1 MSRSANGASMRL
13 MWAARAVWAAVGVLA
28 PWDTVAD
35 GRSAAVSAV
44 LRSWGWAS
52 WLAVMVALFVPA
64 ALSLTAVRTLVP
76 AVAITAFFMGNPD
89 WAFPAVVMLRVLLSR
104 DVADVLVQGS
114 AYGAETRFALRTP
127 VPYLAPAVL
136 VWSALVAT
144 TVGGS
149 LLLAAGNPAAG
160 IPVTAAGALLAWK
173 VPVRLH
179 RLSRRWLVV
188 VPAGLVVH
196 DHLVLGETMMVRR
209 DHLDAVTLQ
218 ESPGDE
224 ADLTGAVPGRR
235 VRIVM
240 TQPDKII
247 LAPITMRTL
256 GTTGALHVV
265 SFAVAPLR
273 AAAAVSAAGAVLS
286 PGQ

>member
-35 GRSAAVSAV
+35 GRSTAVSAV

-52 WLAVMVALFVPA
+52 WLTVMVALFVPA
-64 ALSLTAVRTLVP
+64 ALSLTLVRTLVP
-76 AVAITAFFMGNPD
+76 AVAVTAFFMDSGV
-89 WAFPAVVMLRVLLSR
+89 WLFVAAVMLRVLPSS

-136 VWSALVAT
+136 VWAVLVST

-149 LLLAAGNPAAG
+149 LLLASGNLAAG

-209 DHLDAVTLQ
+209 NHLGAVTLV
-218 ESPGDE
+218 ERAGDE

-235 VRIVM
+235 VRIAM
-240 TQPDKII
+240 TQPDKVI
-247 LAPITMRTL
+247 LSPITMRTL
-256 GTTGALHVV
+256 GTTEALHVT

-273 AAAAVSAAGAVLS
+273 AAAAVSAVEATLS
-286 PGQ
+286 PDQ

>member
-1 MSRSANGASMRL
+1 MRL
-13 MWAARAVWAAVGVLA
+13 MWAARAVWAAVGMLA

-35 GRSAAVSAV
+35 GRTAAVSAV
-44 LRSWGWAS
+44 LRTWGWTS

-64 ALSLTAVRTLVP
+64 ALSLTAVRTLAP
-76 AVAITAFFMGNPD
+76 AVAVTAFFMGNPV

-209 DHLDAVTLQ
+209 DHLGAVTLQ

-256 GTTGALHVV
+256 GTTEALHVV

-273 AAAAVSAAGAVLS
+273 AAAAVSAVGAAFS

>member
-1 MSRSANGASMRL
+1 MSRSANGASIRL

-35 GRSAAVSAV
+35 GRTAAVSAV
-44 LRSWGWAS
+44 LRTWGWTS

-64 ALSLTAVRTLVP
+64 ALSLTAVRTLAP
-76 AVAITAFFMGNPD
+76 AVAVTAFFMGNPV
-89 WAFPAVVMLRVLLSR
+89 WALPAVVMLRVLLSR

-127 VPYLAPAVL
+127 VPYFAPAVL

-209 DHLDAVTLQ
+209 DHLGAVTLQ

-256 GTTGALHVV
+256 GTTEALHVV

>member
-35 GRSAAVSAV
+35 GRTAAASAV
-44 LRSWGWAS
+44 LRTWGWTS

-64 ALSLTAVRTLVP
+64 ALSLTVVRTLAP
-76 AVAITAFFMGNPD
+76 AVAVTAFFMGNPV
-89 WAFPAVVMLRVLLSR
+89 WALPAVVMLRVLLSR

-209 DHLDAVTLQ
+209 DHLGAVTLQ

-273 AAAAVSAAGAVLS
+273 AAAAVSAVGAALS

>member
-13 MWAARAVWAAVGVLA
+13 MWAARAVWAAVGMLA

-35 GRSAAVSAV
+35 GRTAAVSAV
-44 LRSWGWAS
+44 LRTWGWTS

-64 ALSLTAVRTLVP
+64 ALSLTAVRTLAP
-76 AVAITAFFMGNPD
+76 AVAVTAYFMGNPV

-209 DHLDAVTLQ
+209 DHLGAVTLQ

-256 GTTGALHVV
+256 GTTEALHVV

-273 AAAAVSAAGAVLS
+273 AAAAVSAVGAAFS

>member
-44 LRSWGWAS
+44 LRSWGWTS
-52 WLAVMVALFVPA
+52 WLTVMVALFVPA
-64 ALSLTAVRTLVP
+64 ALSLTLVRTLVP
-76 AVAITAFFMGNPD
+76 AVAVTAFFMGIGV
-89 WAFPAVVMLRVLLSR
+89 WLFVAVVILLVLLSR

-136 VWSALVAT
+136 VWAALVST

-149 LLLAAGNPAAG
+149 LLLASGNLAAG
-160 IPVTAAGALLAWK
+160 IPVTAGGALLAWK

-209 DHLDAVTLQ
+209 NHLGAVTLV
-218 ESPGDE
+218 ERAGDE

-235 VRIVM
+235 VRIAM
-240 TQPDKII
+240 TQPDKVI
-247 LAPITMRTL
+247 LSPITMRTL
-256 GTTGALHVV
+256 GTTEALHVT

-273 AAAAVSAAGAVLS
+273 AAAAVSAVEATLS
-286 PGQ
+286 PDR

>member
-13 MWAARAVWAAVGVLA
+13 MWAARAVWAAVGMLA

-35 GRSAAVSAV
+35 GRTAAVSAV
-44 LRSWGWAS
+44 LRTWGWTS

-64 ALSLTAVRTLVP
+64 ALSLTAVRTLAP
-76 AVAITAFFMGNPD
+76 AVAVTAFFMGNPV

-209 DHLDAVTLQ
+209 DHLGAVTLQ

-256 GTTGALHVV
+256 GTTEALHVV

-273 AAAAVSAAGAVLS
+273 AAAAVSAVGAAFS

>member
-13 MWAARAVWAAVGVLA
+13 MWAARAVWAAVGALA
-28 PWDTVAD
+28 PWDTVAG
-35 GRSAAVSAV
+35 GRSGAVSAV

-64 ALSLTAVRTLVP
+64 ALSLTAVRVLAP
-76 AVAITAFFMGNPD
+76 AVGMLAYLMGNPV
-89 WAFPAVVMLRVLLSR
+89 WAFLAVVMLRVLLSR

-127 VPYLAPAVL
+127 VPYLAPAFL

-149 LLLAAGNPAAG
+149 LLLAAGNVSAG
-160 IPVTAAGALLAWK
+160 IPVAAAGALLAWK

-196 DHLVLGETMMVRR
+196 DHLVLGETMMVRSNN
-209 DHLDAVTLQ
+209 LGAVTL
-218 ESPGDE
+218 EERAGDE

-240 TQPDKII
+240 TQPDKVI
-247 LAPITMRTL
+247 LSPITMRTL
-256 GTTGALHVV
+256 GTTEALHVT

-273 AAAAVSAAGAVLS
+273 AAAAVTAVEATLS
-286 PGQ
+286 PGR

>member
-1 MSRSANGASMRL
+1 MSRPANGASMRL

-35 GRSAAVSAV
+35 GRTAAVSAV
-44 LRSWGWAS
+44 LRTWGWTS

-64 ALSLTAVRTLVP
+64 ALSLTAVRTLAP
-76 AVAITAFFMGNPD
+76 AVAITAFFMGNPV

-209 DHLDAVTLQ
+209 DHLGAVTLQ

-256 GTTGALHVV
+256 GTTEALHVV

>member
-1 MSRSANGASMRL
+1 MRL
-13 MWAARAVWAAVGVLA
+13 MWAARAVWAAVGMLA

-35 GRSAAVSAV
+35 GRTAAVSAV
-44 LRSWGWAS
+44 LRTWGWTS

-64 ALSLTAVRTLVP
+64 ALSLTAVRTLAP
-76 AVAITAFFMGNPD
+76 AVAVTAFFMGNLV

-209 DHLDAVTLQ
+209 DHLGAVTLQ

-247 LAPITMRTL
+247 LAPITIRTL
-256 GTTGALHVV
+256 GTTEALHVV

-273 AAAAVSAAGAVLS
+273 AAAAVSAVGAAFS

>member
-13 MWAARAVWAAVGVLA
+13 MWAARAVWAAVGMLA

-35 GRSAAVSAV
+35 GRTAAVSAV
-44 LRSWGWAS
+44 LRTWGWTS

-64 ALSLTAVRTLVP
+64 ALSLTAVRTLAP
-76 AVAITAFFMGNPD
+76 AVAVTAFFMGNPV

-209 DHLDAVTLQ
+209 DHLGAVTLQ

-256 GTTGALHVV
+256 GTTEALHVV

-273 AAAAVSAAGAVLS
+273 AAAAASAAGAVLS

>member
-44 LRSWGWAS
+44 LRSWGWTS
-52 WLAVMVALFVPA
+52 WLTVIVALFVPA
-64 ALSLTAVRTLVP
+64 AISLTAVRTLVP
-76 AVAITAFFMGNPD
+76 AVAFTAFFMGNPV

-136 VWSALVAT
+136 VWSALVAS

-149 LLLAAGNPAAG
+149 LLLAAGNIATG
-160 IPVTAAGALLAWK
+160 IPVAVAGTLLAWK
-173 VPVRLH
+173 VPLRLH

-209 DHLDAVTLQ
+209 NHLGPVTLE
-218 ESPGDE
+218 ESTGDE

-240 TQPDKII
+240 TQPDKVI

-256 GTTGALHVV
+256 GTTEALHVV

-273 AAAAVSAAGAVLS
+273 AAAAVSAVAAALS

>member
-35 GRSAAVSAV
+35 GHSAAVSAV
-44 LRSWGWAS
+44 LRSWGWTS
-52 WLAVMVALFVPA
+52 WLTVIVALFVPA
-64 ALSLTAVRTLVP
+64 AISLTAVRTLAP
-76 AVAITAFFMGNPD
+76 AVAVTAFFMGNPV

-114 AYGAETRFALRTP
+114 AYGAETRFVLRTP

-136 VWSALVAT
+136 VWSALVAS

-149 LLLAAGNPAAG
+149 LLLAAGNMAAG
-160 IPVTAAGALLAWK
+160 IPVTVAGALLAWK
-173 VPVRLH
+173 VPLRLH

-209 DHLDAVTLQ
+209 NHLGPVTLE
-218 ESPGDE
+218 ESTGDE

-240 TQPDKII
+240 TQPDKVI

-256 GTTGALHVV
+256 GTTEALHVV

-273 AAAAVSAAGAVLS
+273 AAAAVSAVEAALS

>member
-1 MSRSANGASMRL
+1 M
-13 MWAARAVWAAVGVLA
+13 LA

-35 GRSAAVSAV
+35 GRTAAVSAV
-44 LRSWGWAS
+44 LRTWGWTS

-64 ALSLTAVRTLVP
+64 ALSLTAVRTLAP
-76 AVAITAFFMGNPD
+76 AVAVTAFFMGNLV

-209 DHLDAVTLQ
+209 DHLGAVTLQ

-247 LAPITMRTL
+247 LAPITIRTL
-256 GTTGALHVV
+256 GTTEALHVV

-273 AAAAVSAAGAVLS
+273 AAAAASAVGAAFS

>member
-13 MWAARAVWAAVGVLA
+13 MWAARAVWAAVGMLA

-35 GRSAAVSAV
+35 GRTAAVSAV
-44 LRSWGWAS
+44 LRTWGWTS

-64 ALSLTAVRTLVP
+64 ALSLTAVRTLAP
-76 AVAITAFFMGNPD
+76 AVAVTAYFMGNPV

-209 DHLDAVTLQ
+209 DHLGAVTLQ

-247 LAPITMRTL
+247 LAPITIRTL
-256 GTTGALHVV
+256 GTTEALHVV

-273 AAAAVSAAGAVLS
+273 AAAAASAVGAAFS

>member
-1 MSRSANGASMRL
+1 MSRPANGASMRL

-28 PWDTVAD
+28 PWDAAAD

-44 LRSWGWAS
+44 LRSWGWTS
-52 WLAVMVALFVPA
+52 WLTVMVALFVPA
-64 ALSLTAVRTLVP
+64 ALSLTLVRTLVP
-76 AVAITAFFMGNPD
+76 AVAVTAFFMGIGV
-89 WAFPAVVMLRVLLSR
+89 WLFVAVVILLVLLSR

-136 VWSALVAT
+136 VWAVLVST

-149 LLLAAGNPAAG
+149 LLLAAGNLAVG

-209 DHLDAVTLQ
+209 NHLGAVTLV
-218 ESPGDE
+218 ERAGDE

-235 VRIVM
+235 VRIAM
-240 TQPDKII
+240 TQPDKVI
-247 LAPITMRTL
+247 LSPITMRTL
-256 GTTGALHVV
+256 GTTEALHVT

-273 AAAAVSAAGAVLS
+273 AAAAVSAVEATLS
-286 PGQ
+286 PDQ

>member
-1 MSRSANGASMRL
+1 MSRPANGASMRL

-64 ALSLTAVRTLVP
+64 ALSLTLVHILAPTVAV
-76 AVAITAFFMGNPD
+76 TAFFMGNPV

-136 VWSALVAT
+136 VWAVLVFT

-149 LLLAAGNPAAG
+149 LLLAAGNLAAG

-196 DHLVLGETMMVRR
+196 DHLVLGETMMVRLN
-209 DHLDAVTLQ
+209 HLGAVRL
-218 ESPGDE
+218 EERAGDE

-235 VRIVM
+235 VRIEM
-240 TQPDKII
+240 TQPDKVI
-247 LAPITMRTL
+247 LSPITMRTL
-256 GTTGALHVV
+256 GTTEALHVT

-273 AAAAVSAAGAVLS
+273 AAAAVAAVEAMLS
-286 PGQ
+286 PDR

>member
-35 GRSAAVSAV
+35 GRTAAVSAV
-44 LRSWGWAS
+44 LRTWGWTS

-64 ALSLTAVRTLVP
+64 ALSLTAVRTLAP
-76 AVAITAFFMGNPD
+76 AVAVTAFFMGNLV

-209 DHLDAVTLQ
+209 DHLGAVTLQ

-256 GTTGALHVV
+256 GTTEALHVV

-273 AAAAVSAAGAVLS
+273 AAAAVSAVGAAFS

>member
-1 MSRSANGASMRL
+1 MRL
-13 MWAARAVWAAVGVLA
+13 MWAARAVWAAVGMLA

-35 GRSAAVSAV
+35 GRTAAVSAV
-44 LRSWGWAS
+44 LRTWGWTS

-64 ALSLTAVRTLVP
+64 ALSLTAVRTLAP
-76 AVAITAFFMGNPD
+76 AVAVTAFFMGNPV

-209 DHLDAVTLQ
+209 DHLGAVTLQ

-247 LAPITMRTL
+247 LAPITIRTL
-256 GTTGALHVV
+256 GTTEALHVV

-273 AAAAVSAAGAVLS
+273 AAAAASAVGAAFS

>member
-1 MSRSANGASMRL
+1 MRL
-13 MWAARAVWAAVGVLA
+13 MWAARAVWAAVGMLA

-35 GRSAAVSAV
+35 GRTAAVSAV
-44 LRSWGWAS
+44 LRTWGWTS

-64 ALSLTAVRTLVP
+64 ALSLTAVRTLAP
-76 AVAITAFFMGNPD
+76 AVAVTAYFMGNPV

-209 DHLDAVTLQ
+209 DHLGAVTLQ

-256 GTTGALHVV
+256 GTTEALHVV

-273 AAAAVSAAGAVLS
+273 AAAAASAVGAAFS

>member
-1 MSRSANGASMRL
+1 MSVSANGASTRV
-13 MWAARAVWAAVGVLA
+13 MWTARAVWAAVGVLA
-28 PWDTVAD
+28 PWDAAAD

-44 LRSWGWAS
+44 IRSWGWTS
-52 WLAVMVALFVPA
+52 WLTVMVALFVPA
-64 ALSLTAVRTLVP
+64 ALSLTLVRILVP
-76 AVAITAFFMGNPD
+76 MVALSAFLA
-89 WAFPAVVMLRVLLSR
+89 WQEFPALLAGAMLGILLHR
-104 DVADVLVQGS
+104 EVADALVQGS

-136 VWSALVAT
+136 VWSALVSA

-149 LLLAAGNPAAG
+149 LLLASGNLAAG

-209 DHLDAVTLQ
+209 NHLGAVTL
-218 ESPGDE
+218 EERAGDE

-235 VRIVM
+235 VRIAM
-240 TQPDKII
+240 TQPDKVI
-247 LAPITMRTL
+247 LSPITMRTL
-256 GTTGALHVV
+256 GTTEALHVTA
-265 SFAVAPLR
+265 FAVAPLR
-273 AAAAVSAAGAVLS
+273 AAAAVSAVDATLS
-286 PGQ
+286 PDR

>member
-76 AVAITAFFMGNPD
+76 AVAITAFFMGNPV
-89 WAFPAVVMLRVLLSR
+89 WAFLAVVMLRVLLSR

-273 AAAAVSAAGAVLS
+273 AAAAVSAVGAAFS

>member
-13 MWAARAVWAAVGVLA
+13 MWAARAVWAAVGMLA

-35 GRSAAVSAV
+35 GRTAAVSAV
-44 LRSWGWAS
+44 LRTWGWTS

-64 ALSLTAVRTLVP
+64 ALSLTAVRTLAP
-76 AVAITAFFMGNPD
+76 AVAVTAFFMGNLV

-127 VPYLAPAVL
+127 VPYLAPAAL

-209 DHLDAVTLQ
+209 DHLGAVTLQ

-256 GTTGALHVV
+256 GTTEALHVV

-273 AAAAVSAAGAVLS
+273 AAAAVSAVGAAFS

>member
-13 MWAARAVWAAVGVLA
+13 MWAARAVWAAVGMLA

-35 GRSAAVSAV
+35 GRTAAVSAV
-44 LRSWGWAS
+44 LRTWGWTS

-64 ALSLTAVRTLVP
+64 ALSLTAVRTLAP
-76 AVAITAFFMGNPD
+76 AVAVTAFFMGNPV
-89 WAFPAVVMLRVLLSR
+89 WAFPAVVMMRVLLSR

-209 DHLDAVTLQ
+209 DHLGAVTLQ

-256 GTTGALHVV
+256 GTTEALHVV

-273 AAAAVSAAGAVLS
+273 AAAAVSAVGAAFS

>member
-1 MSRSANGASMRL
+1 MWRSANGASMRL

-35 GRSAAVSAV
+35 GRTAAVSAV

-52 WLAVMVALFVPA
+52 WLAVMVAMFVPA
-64 ALSLTAVRTLVP
+64 ALSLTAVRTLAP
-76 AVAITAFFMGNPD
+76 AVAITAFFMGNPV

-209 DHLDAVTLQ
+209 DHLGAVTLQ

-256 GTTGALHVV
+256 GTTEALHVV

-273 AAAAVSAAGAVLS
+273 AAAAVSAVGAAFS

>member
-28 PWDTVAD
+28 PWDAAAD

-44 LRSWGWAS
+44 LRSWGWTS
-52 WLAVMVALFVPA
+52 WLTVMVALFVPA
-64 ALSLTAVRTLVP
+64 ALSLTLVRTLVP
-76 AVAITAFFMGNPD
+76 AVAVTAFFMGIGV
-89 WAFPAVVMLRVLLSR
+89 WLFVAVVILLVLLSR

-136 VWSALVAT
+136 VWAVLVST

-149 LLLAAGNPAAG
+149 LLLASGNLAAG

-209 DHLDAVTLQ
+209 NHLGAVTLV
-218 ESPGDE
+218 ERAGDE

-235 VRIVM
+235 VRIAM
-240 TQPDKII
+240 TQPDKVI
-247 LAPITMRTL
+247 LSPITMRTL
-256 GTTGALHVV
+256 GTTEALHVT

-273 AAAAVSAAGAVLS
+273 AAAAVSAVEATLS
-286 PGQ
+286 PDQ

>member
-1 MSRSANGASMRL
+1 
-13 MWAARAVWAAVGVLA
+13 MWAARATWVAIGIVA
-28 PWDTVAD
+28 PWADLAD

-44 LRSWGWAS
+44 LLAWGWAA
-52 WLAVMVALFVPA
+52 WLSVMVSLCVPA
-64 ALSLTAVRTLVP
+64 ALSLTAVRIVVP
-76 AVAITAFFMGNPD
+76 ALAAAGFVAADPA
-89 WAFPAVVMLRVLLSR
+89 WAGLGVFAVVVLLSAHI
-104 DVADVLVQGS
+104 ADILVQGS

-127 VPYLAPAVL
+127 VPYLAPAVV
-136 VWSALVAT
+136 VWSALAASS
-144 TVGGS
+144 VGGS
-149 LLLAAGNPAAG
+149 LLVAAGNLPVG
-160 IPVTAAGALLAWK
+160 IPVVVIGIILAWR

-209 DHLDAVTLQ
+209 GNLGPVTLLAGAG
-218 ESPGDE
+218 EE

-240 TQPDKII
+240 AQPEKII

-256 GTTGALHVV
+256 GTTEALHVV

-273 AAAAVSAAGAVLS
+273 AAAAVAAVEAALS

>member
-13 MWAARAVWAAVGVLA
+13 MWAARAVWAAVGMLA

-35 GRSAAVSAV
+35 GRTAAVSAV
-44 LRSWGWAS
+44 LRTWGWTS

-64 ALSLTAVRTLVP
+64 ALSLTAVRTLAP
-76 AVAITAFFMGNPD
+76 AVAVTAYFMGNPV

-149 LLLAAGNPAAG
+149 LLLAVGNPAAG

-209 DHLDAVTLQ
+209 DHLGAVTLQ

-256 GTTGALHVV
+256 GTTEALHVV

-273 AAAAVSAAGAVLS
+273 AAAAVSAVGAAFS

>member
-1 MSRSANGASMRL
+1 MRL
-13 MWAARAVWAAVGVLA
+13 MWAARAVWAAVGMLA

-35 GRSAAVSAV
+35 GRTAAVSAV
-44 LRSWGWAS
+44 LRTWGWTS

-64 ALSLTAVRTLVP
+64 ALSLTAVRTLAP
-76 AVAITAFFMGNPD
+76 AVAVTAFFMGNPV

-209 DHLDAVTLQ
+209 DHLGAVTLQ

-256 GTTGALHVV
+256 GTTEALHVV

-273 AAAAVSAAGAVLS
+273 AAAAVSAAGAALS

>member
-44 LRSWGWAS
+44 LRSWGWTS
-52 WLAVMVALFVPA
+52 WLTVMVALFVPA
-64 ALSLTAVRTLVP
+64 ALSLTLVRTLVP
-76 AVAITAFFMGNPD
+76 TVAVTAFFMGIGV
-89 WAFPAVVMLRVLLSR
+89 WLFVAVVILLVLLSR

-136 VWSALVAT
+136 VWAVLVST

-149 LLLAAGNPAAG
+149 LLLAAGNLAAG

-209 DHLDAVTLQ
+209 NHLGAVTLV
-218 ESPGDE
+218 EHAGDE

-235 VRIVM
+235 VRIAM
-240 TQPDKII
+240 TQPDKVI
-247 LAPITMRTL
+247 LSPITMRTL
-256 GTTGALHVV
+256 GTTEALHVT

-273 AAAAVSAAGAVLS
+273 AAAAVSAVEATLS
-286 PGQ
+286 PDR

>member
-13 MWAARAVWAAVGVLA
+13 MWAARAVWAAVGMLA

-35 GRSAAVSAV
+35 GRTAAVSAV
-44 LRSWGWAS
+44 LRTWGWTS
-52 WLAVMVALFVPA
+52 WLMVMVALFVPA

-76 AVAITAFFMGNPD
+76 AVAVTAFFMGNPV

-209 DHLDAVTLQ
+209 DHLGAVTLQ

-256 GTTGALHVV
+256 GTTEALHVV

-273 AAAAVSAAGAVLS
+273 AAAAASAAGAVLS

>member
-44 LRSWGWAS
+44 LRSWGWTS
-52 WLAVMVALFVPA
+52 WLTVMVALFVPA
-64 ALSLTAVRTLVP
+64 ALSLTLVRTLVP
-76 AVAITAFFMGNPD
+76 TVAVTAFFMGIGV
-89 WAFPAVVMLRVLLSR
+89 WLFVAVVILLVLLSR

-136 VWSALVAT
+136 VWAALVST

-149 LLLAAGNPAAG
+149 LLLASGNLAAG
-160 IPVTAAGALLAWK
+160 IPVTAGGALLAWK

-209 DHLDAVTLQ
+209 NHLGAVTLV
-218 ESPGDE
+218 ERAGDE

-235 VRIVM
+235 VRIAM
-240 TQPDKII
+240 TQPDKVI
-247 LAPITMRTL
+247 LSPITMRTL
-256 GTTGALHVV
+256 GTTEALHVT

-273 AAAAVSAAGAVLS
+273 AAAAVSAVEATLS
-286 PGQ
+286 PDQ

>member
-1 MSRSANGASMRL
+1 MRL
-13 MWAARAVWAAVGVLA
+13 MWAARAVWAAVGMLA

-35 GRSAAVSAV
+35 GRTAAVSAV
-44 LRSWGWAS
+44 LRTWGWTS

-64 ALSLTAVRTLVP
+64 ALSLTAVRTLAP
-76 AVAITAFFMGNPD
+76 AVAVTAFFMGNPV

-209 DHLDAVTLQ
+209 DHLGAVTLQ

-247 LAPITMRTL
+247 LAPITIRTL
-256 GTTGALHVV
+256 GTTEALHVV

-273 AAAAVSAAGAVLS
+273 AAAAVSAVGAALS

>member
-35 GRSAAVSAV
+35 GRTAAVSAV
-44 LRSWGWAS
+44 LRTWGWTS

-64 ALSLTAVRTLVP
+64 ALSLTAVRTLAP
-76 AVAITAFFMGNPD
+76 AVAVTAFFMGNPV

-209 DHLDAVTLQ
+209 DHLGAVTLQ

-247 LAPITMRTL
+247 LAPITIRTL
-256 GTTGALHVV
+256 GTTEALHVV

-273 AAAAVSAAGAVLS
+273 AAAAASAVGAAFS

>member
-35 GRSAAVSAV
+35 GRTAAVSAV
-44 LRSWGWAS
+44 LRTWGWTS

-64 ALSLTAVRTLVP
+64 ALCLTAVRTLAP
-76 AVAITAFFMGNPD
+76 AVAVTAFFMGNPV
-89 WAFPAVVMLRVLLSR
+89 WAFPAVVMMRVLLSR

-209 DHLDAVTLQ
+209 DHLGAVTLQ

-256 GTTGALHVV
+256 GTTEALHVV

-273 AAAAVSAAGAVLS
+273 AAAAVSAVGAAFS

>member
-13 MWAARAVWAAVGVLA
+13 MWAARAVWAAVGMLA

-35 GRSAAVSAV
+35 GRTAAVSAV
-44 LRSWGWAS
+44 LRTWGWTS

-64 ALSLTAVRTLVP
+64 ALCLTAVRTLAP
-76 AVAITAFFMGNPD
+76 AVAVTAFFMGNPV
-89 WAFPAVVMLRVLLSR
+89 WAFPAVVMMRVLLSR

-149 LLLAAGNPAAG
+149 LLLAVGNPAAG

-209 DHLDAVTLQ
+209 DHLGAVTLQ

-256 GTTGALHVV
+256 GTTEALHVV

-273 AAAAVSAAGAVLS
+273 AAAAVSAVGAAFS

>member
-13 MWAARAVWAAVGVLA
+13 MWAARAVWAAVGMLA

-35 GRSAAVSAV
+35 GRTAAVSAV
-44 LRSWGWAS
+44 LRTWGWTS

-64 ALSLTAVRTLVP
+64 ALSLTAVRTLAP
-76 AVAITAFFMGNPD
+76 AVAVTAFFMGNPV

-209 DHLDAVTLQ
+209 DHLGAVTLQ

-247 LAPITMRTL
+247 LAPITIRTL
-256 GTTGALHVV
+256 GTTEALHVV

-273 AAAAVSAAGAVLS
+273 AAAAASAAGAVLS